1 METVNQTTPNPT
13 NKLTAAVAA
22 TAFMSVLRVIVR
34 NVAPD
39 WYDEAMWDA
48 LLPIVVL
55 GFGWFIADAP
65 NVAVK

>member
-1 METVNQTTPNPT
+1 MNTVTQPTPNPT

-22 TAFMSVLRVIVR
+22 TAFMSVLRVVVR

-48 LLPIVVL
+48 LSPVVVL
-55 GFGWFIADAP
+55 AFGWFIRDAP
-65 NVAVK
+65 NVEAK